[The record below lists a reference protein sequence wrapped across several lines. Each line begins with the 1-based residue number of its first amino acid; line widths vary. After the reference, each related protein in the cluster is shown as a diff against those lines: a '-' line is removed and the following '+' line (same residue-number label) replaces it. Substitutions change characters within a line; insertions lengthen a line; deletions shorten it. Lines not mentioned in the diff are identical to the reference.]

1 MTPTE
6 TEIKALLD
14 TWSAA
19 VAAKDVDGLMTLY
32 APDIVYF
39 DVVPPLRFSG
49 AAEVRKNFQ
58 RWFDIWASGIKSE
71 SRDLRILASGDTAI
85 AFKLHRSS
93 GTRKDGREVGLWV
106 RVTVCC
112 RRTGDRWLITHEHV
126 SVPVDMAG
134 GRALIDLAP

>member
-6 TEIKALLD
+6 TEIKSLLD

-19 VAAKDVDGLMTLY
+19 VAAKDADGLMSLY

-39 DVVPPLRFSG
+39 DVVPPLQFAG
-49 AAEVRKNFQ
+49 TEAVRKNFQ

-71 SRDLRILASGDTAI
+71 SRDLRIVAGGNAAI
-85 AFKLHRSS
+85 AFKLHRAS
-93 GTRKDGREVGLWV
+93 GTRKDGRDVGMWV

-112 RRTGDRWLITHEHV
+112 RRVHDRWLITHEHV
-126 SVPVDMAG
+126 SLPVEMPA
-134 GRALIDLAP
+134 GRALMDLTP

>member
-1 MTPTE
+1 MTSTE
-6 TEIKALLD
+6 AEIKALLD

-49 AAEVRKNFQ
+49 TEAVRKNFQ

-71 SRDLRILASGDTAI
+71 SRDQRILASGDVAV

-93 GTRKDGREVGLWV
+93 GTRKDGREVGMWV

-112 RRTGDRWLITHEHV
+112 RRFDDRWLITHEHV
-126 SVPVDMAG
+126 SLPVEMPG
-134 GRALIDLAP
+134 GRALMDLTP

>member
-1 MTPTE
+1 MTSTE

-49 AAEVRKNFQ
+49 TEAVRKNFR

-85 AFKLHRSS
+85 AFKLHRAS
-93 GTRKDGREVGLWV
+93 GTRKDGREIGLWV
-106 RVTVCC
+106 RVTVAC
-112 RRTGDRWLITHEHV
+112 RRVNDRWLITHEHV
-126 SVPVDMAG
+126 SVPVEMPG
-134 GRALIDLAP
+134 GRAVIDAVP

>member
-1 MTPTE
+1 MNSAE
-6 TEIKALLD
+6 AEIKSLLD

-49 AAEVRKNFQ
+49 TDEVRKNFE
-58 RWFDIWASGIKSE
+58 RWFGLWSSGIKSE
-71 SRDLRILASGDTAI
+71 SRDLRIRVSGDTAI

-93 GTRKDGREVGLWV
+93 GTRKDGREAGMWV

-112 RRTGDRWLITHEHV
+112 RRSSDRWLISHEHV
-126 SVPVDMAG
+126 SLPVEMPG
-134 GRALIDLAP
+134 GRAVMDAVP

>member
-1 MTPTE
+1 MTPE
-6 TEIKALLD
+6 SEIKSLLD

-49 AAEVRKNFQ
+49 SAEVRKNFE
-58 RWFDIWASGIKSE
+58 RWFDLWASGIKSE
-71 SRDLRILASGDTAI
+71 TRDLRILASGDTAA
-85 AFKLHRSS
+85 AFKLHRAS

-106 RVTVCC
+106 RVTVCF
-112 RRTGDRWLITHEHV
+112 RRSGDRWLIAHEHV
-126 SVPVDMAG
+126 SLPVEMPG
-134 GRALIDLAP
+134 GRALMGLTP

>member
-1 MTPTE
+1 MTSSE
-6 TEIKALLD
+6 TEIKSLLD

-39 DVVPPLRFSG
+39 DVVPPLRISG
-49 AAEVRKNFQ
+49 TDAVRKNFQ

-71 SRDLRILASGDTAI
+71 SRDLRIVASGDIAV
-85 AFKLHRSS
+85 AFKLARSS
-93 GTRKDGREVGLWV
+93 GTRKDGREMGMWV

-112 RRTGDRWLITHEHV
+112 RRTNDQWLITHEHV
-126 SVPVDMAG
+126 SLPIEMPG
-134 GRALIDLAP
+134 GRALTDLTP